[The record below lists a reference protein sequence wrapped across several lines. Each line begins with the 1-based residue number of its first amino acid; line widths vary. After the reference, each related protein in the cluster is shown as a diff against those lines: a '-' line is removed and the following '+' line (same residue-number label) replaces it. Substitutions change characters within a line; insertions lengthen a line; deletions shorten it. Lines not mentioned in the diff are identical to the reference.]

1 MSDELDG
8 DGIGGAVLEVL
19 TGNAFRLLVSHT
31 RKDNK
36 GDYGKT
42 EKIKTDIVLG
52 FFVATSRLISINWLV
67 SIGYTKVAKANN
79 FDVRSN

>member
-42 EKIKTDIVLG
+42 EKIIMG
-52 FFVATSRLISINWLV
+52 LIKDEEEGQRKSLKGQPKSAAMI
-67 SIGYTKVAKANN
+67 SQP
-79 FDVRSN
+79 

>member
-1 MSDELDG
+1 MTDELNG
-8 DGIGGAVLEVL
+8 DGVGGAVLEVL

-42 EKIKTDIVLG
+42 EKIYLWIPRSGREVQGQFQGTDFPGPVLVNPCRCRQPG
-52 FFVATSRLISINWLV
+52 GSH
-67 SIGYTKVAKANN
+67 K
-79 FDVRSN
+79 